1 MCATQKPT
9 LSSAPGSPARKLVAT
24 VASASRGQAVN
35 QSSVVQ
41 LTRDGNLRSRSR
53 KASPT
58 GLKLSTMCR
67 LRRTWGIKG
76 KQNREGQMQHSM
88 HVTC

>member
-67 LRRTWGIKG
+67 LRRTWGR
-76 KQNREGQMQHSM
+76 QNREGQMQHSM
-88 HVTC
+88 HVIC